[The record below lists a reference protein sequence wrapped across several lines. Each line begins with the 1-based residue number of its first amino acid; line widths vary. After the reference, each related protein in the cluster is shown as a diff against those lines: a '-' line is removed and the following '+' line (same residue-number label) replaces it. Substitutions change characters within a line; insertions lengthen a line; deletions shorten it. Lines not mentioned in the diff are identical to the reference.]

1 MEKAIDGTETRDL
14 QRIFLLDT
22 TACVALIRDQ
32 PLLARARAEEAI
44 VRGEMLLVSSIVLH
58 ELWYGAAKSKRVDE
72 NTAKLGSFLSG
83 YAETC
88 AFDETDARRA
98 GEIRAALEQ
107 KGETIAAYDT
117 LIAGQCLSRNFTL
130 VTGNVSEFRRVK
142 GLRLEDWM
150 K

>member
-22 TACVALIRDQ
+22 TTCVALIRDQ

-83 YAETC
+83 YVETC
-88 AFDETDARRA
+88 ACDETHASRA
-98 GEIRAALEQ
+98 GEIRAAREQ
-107 KGETIAAYDT
+107 RARQSVHTT
-117 LIAGQCLSRNFTL
+117 P
-130 VTGNVSEFRRVK
+130 
-142 GLRLEDWM
+142 
-150 K
+150 